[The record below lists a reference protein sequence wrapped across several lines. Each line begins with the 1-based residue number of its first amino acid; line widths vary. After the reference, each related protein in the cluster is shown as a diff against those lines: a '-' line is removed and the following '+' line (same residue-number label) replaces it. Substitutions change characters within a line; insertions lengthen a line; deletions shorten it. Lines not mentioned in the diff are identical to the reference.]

1 MESHRLQQAIIEDSL
16 PIRYRLTGPF
26 DINDE
31 DIDTVPSSN
40 AQPRRRSTKRVEIA
54 DFMALPWF
62 GWLFVSTF
70 QLTCFSVS
78 RCVALKA
85 LAAMYDSPQSYT
97 ISFKFAAL
105 SLGFMEDFICTIYL
119 VCALWLFD
127 TCKLAIIERWNFPNH
142 ESLAR
147 FVKNVATFTVS
158 WVLFFIATAPFALDM
173 LLAINWNL
181 RFSME
186 LVATLIREKENIK
199 RAPITTE
206 AYLRAYTALALLLS
220 AATIFALIRTFA
232 SWADLACWNPSHL
245 ITTRSKTQE
254 RHAPG
259 KVFKRAKYNKLP
271 LEEGQDVAEHGSI
284 PKLSSVNARRPYRYF
299 ILNHAIQVTVVLV
312 GLVVIPAAIVAVRY
326 AFSPVVAFVALNAT
340 VNELLDHA
348 LQPSAA
354 GAMFT
359 NVDGKQP
366 WMSKFIHPTETY
378 ELFGNDSLYRRT
390 TGFRGDLAFDVNVS
404 NDNPPNVILVGIE
417 SFRFQD
423 SRYMVGKDDPSY
435 LFKGTNLTIT
445 PNFDRWAKRGVA
457 LRNFWSSYP
466 TSRSV
471 ESIQFGQVPYD
482 SMSTTGLT
490 GGRNETK
497 LAGLPQLFSAK
508 GYETFFSTGS
518 SITYDNWDKFLPTHG
533 FDTVWE
539 RKTMVRLAEMHH
551 NISREDWK
559 GPAKRGFRWGVHDD
573 LSFDILGDLL
583 VNKTNRQKERVARG
597 EPKKPLFITHYTIT
611 SHEPF
616 AELPT
621 WYVKSEKPDF
631 SDLYNGENR
640 AKKIQSY
647 YEARYF
653 TDVQLGKFLDRM
665 EAQGILNDSIV
676 VVMGDHGTAPEVESV
691 RSREEAVTR
700 VPGVI
705 IAEGRLGK
713 AAGTMIEDAAE
724 QYDILNTLADITGVP
739 KEGFIQDGVGR
750 SLKRKVA
757 FGERVVYSNLPGY
770 RMSIV
775 RGHLRL
781 RYDNIIDTMWMH
793 NTENDHEM
801 AEDLFPTLSYKQQA
815 EWNVMRENGRHIAAY
830 YKKRWD
836 DNCLLATSCN

>member
-147 FVKNVATFTVS
+147 AVCLGHASCHQLEFA
-158 WVLFFIATAPFALDM
+158 VLYGACGHFNQGERKYQT
-173 LLAINWNL
+173 
-181 RFSME
+181 
-186 LVATLIREKENIK
+186 
-199 RAPITTE
+199 
-206 AYLRAYTALALLLS
+206 
-220 AATIFALIRTFA
+220 TFA

-312 GLVVIPAAIVAVRY
+312 GLVVIPATIVAVRY
-326 AFSPVVAFVALNAT
+326 AFSPVVAYVALNAT

-378 ELFGNDSLYRRT
+378 ELFGNHSLYRRT

-404 NDNPPNVILVGIE
+404 NDNPPNVILVVIE

-482 SMSTTGLT
+482 SMTTPGIA
-490 GGRNETK
+490 GDRNETK

-518 SITYDNWDKFLPTHG
+518 RITMDNWDKFLPTHG

-551 NISREDWK
+551 NISREDWRR
-559 GPAKRGFRWGVHDD
+559 PAKREFRWGVHDD

-597 EPKKPLFITHYTIT
+597 EPKKPLFITHYTIS
-611 SHEPF
+611 SHDPF
-616 AELPT
+616 TQLPT

-676 VVMGDHGTAPEVESV
+676 VVMGDHGAAPEVEFV

-801 AEDLFPTLSYKQQA
+801 AEDLFPTLSYQQRA
-815 EWNVMRENGRHIAAY
+815 EWNVMRANGRHIAAY
-830 YKKRWD
+830 YKKSWD